1 MVPAHRHHTPRG
13 ARLCRKR
20 HTTRPL
26 AERQNK
32 KTGRMR
38 SIGLFPRA
46 YQPQADSP
54 QPPKKSILV
63 LVVVQILEIVK
74 FIIEIENLLA
84 NRTQQ
89 ILRKLADLKVV
100 LLLVNPLKR

>member
-1 MVPAHRHHTPRG
+1 MAPAHRHHTPRG

-46 YQPQADSP
+46 YLPQADSP
-54 QPPKKSILV
+54 QHPKSILV

-74 FIIEIENLLA
+74 FIIEVENLLA

-89 ILRKLADLKVV
+89 ILRKLANLKVV
-100 LLLVNPLKR
+100 ILLVNPLKR